1 MADNILLNAPSVVGG
16 KTVATK
22 DFGGAQHELII
33 QEFVD
38 SGGNPV
44 EVSATNPLPVLAA
57 IDTTGL
63 ATSLNQ
69 DTEITALNALV
80 VGQQSDALTDTELR
94 ATPVPISGTVNTGL
108 TQPLTDAQLRAT
120 PVPVSGTV
128 TVDTSL
134 LATAAKQDTGN
145 TSLASIDT
153 KLTNPLPVSQSSQPL
168 PTGAS
173 TSALQTTGNTSL
185 ASIDT
190 KLTNPLPVS
199 ASTLPLPTLAATSTK
214 QSDGSQKSQIVD
226 GSGNVIGATSNALNV
241 NISSGSGTLPTGA
254 ATSALQTT
262 GNTSLSSIDAKT
274 PALGQALAAASSPVV
289 LTAAE
294 EAILSAILT
303 ITDFDTKTG
312 SLTETAPATDT
323 ASSGLN
329 GRLQRIAQ
337 RISSMI
343 ALLPTSLG
351 AGGGLKIDGSGT
363 ALPITG
369 TVAVTGAGDAS
380 ASNQTLQITQ
390 ETAIN
395 TVLGLISDAIVAAG
409 ATGSISAKLRRATQG
424 LEDLKTL
431 ISLGASSNVIG
442 HVINDASSAV
452 IGHVIVD
459 SGTITAVTSITN
471 NVNTVEVS
479 ATALNSGITTVTT
492 AGTRVQTASNAC
504 KSVTVKAKLA
514 NTGKIYVGNVTVS
527 AANGFELGAGDTISL
542 DISNTNLIY
551 IDSSVNGEGISF
563 IFIT

>member
-22 DFGGAQHELII
+22 EVGGVQHEQVIL
-33 QEFVD
+33 EYVD
-38 SGGNPV
+38 GGGNPV

-63 ATSLNQ
+63 ATSVNQ

-80 VGQQSDALTDTELR
+80 IGQQSDALTDTELR

-120 PVPVSGTV
+120 PVPVSATITPSGT
-128 TVDTSL
+128 
-134 LATAAKQDTGN
+134 QDVNETQLGGN
-145 TSLASIDT
+145 AIDT
-153 KLTNPLPVSQSSQPL
+153 NSGNKSVGTQRIVIATDQPTLTNPIPVSATALPL

-185 ASIDT
+185 ASID
-190 KLTNPLPVS
+190 
-199 ASTLPLPTLAATSTK
+199 
-214 QSDGSQKSQIVD
+214 I
-226 GSGNVIGATSNALNV
+226 
-241 NISSGSGTLPTGA
+241 
-254 ATSALQTT
+254 
-262 GNTSLSSIDAKT
+262 KT
-274 PALGQALAAASSPVV
+274 PVLGQALAAASSPVV

-329 GRLQRIAQ
+329 GRLQRVAQ
-337 RISSMI
+337 RLTSLI
-343 ALLPTSLG
+343 ALLPTALG

-431 ISLGASSNVIG
+431 IVLAAGSAIIGKVGIDQTTPGTTNGVQVNAALPAGANVIG
-442 HVINDASSAV
+442 HVITD
-452 IGHVIVD
+452 IG
-459 SGTITAVTSITN
+459 STTAVTGTVTTSEAAPTTVLNGKTN
-471 NVNTVEVS
+471 
-479 ATALNSGITTVTT
+479 VTT
-492 AGTRVQTASNAC
+492 AGTRVVLAASTAC
-504 KSVTVKAKLA
+504 KSVTIKALSV
-514 NTGKIYVGNVTVS
+514 NTGLIYVGSSTVS
-527 AANGFELGAGDTISL
+527 SANGFQLSAGDTISL
-542 DISNTNLIY
+542 DIANLNTIN
-551 IDSSVNGEGISF
+551 IDSAVNGEGVSYLGNN
-563 IFIT
+563 